1 MLGKRNF
8 RAGDFSTC
16 HATVLVGFIVLAHVL
31 GLGALGHKMQ
41 LSETESVKPSVPSHI
56 CLLQGDGSALMR
68 SCAVLIN
75 VTHKGPTP
83 SGIVVWGQGTRL

>member
-31 GLGALGHKMQ
+31 GLGAMGHKVQ
-41 LSETESVKPSVPSHI
+41 LSETESVKPSVPSQI
-56 CLLQGDGSALMR
+56 CLLQGDGSTLMR
-68 SCAVLIN
+68 SCAVLMN
-75 VTHKGPTP
+75 VTHRGSTP
-83 SGIVVWGQGTRL
+83 SGFVVWGQGTRL